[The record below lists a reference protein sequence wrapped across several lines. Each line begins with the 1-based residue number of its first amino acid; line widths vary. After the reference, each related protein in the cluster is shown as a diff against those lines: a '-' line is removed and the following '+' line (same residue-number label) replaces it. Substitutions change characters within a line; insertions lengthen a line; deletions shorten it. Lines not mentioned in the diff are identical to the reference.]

1 VEPVAD
7 AHSVLLVESR
17 VNSDQY
23 DQARDERAL
32 LFRAPRRIIACREPS
47 QVERC
52 LQQADE
58 ALRAGHYVA
67 GFLSYEAGYGLH
79 PKLAGL
85 AQLPATEHTL
95 WLGVFDGVRELR
107 GQQVAQLLAARAA
120 RAAGHNGSVSELRF
134 ELARAQYR
142 RDFEQIQAHLHA
154 GDSYQVCHSLRT
166 RFRVSGHPA
175 ALLDRLRAAQPTA
188 YSALIELDDYSIVSL
203 SPELFFRK
211 SQGRVLLKPM
221 KGTLQ
226 AGQSEQENAALAE
239 GMRRDAKTTAE
250 NVMIVDLL
258 RNDIGRLARPGS
270 VRVPELFAVERFG
283 GVLQMTSTIVA
294 EVEPDLGLS
303 QLMQALFP
311 SGSVTGAPK
320 LRTMEIIRELES
332 SPRGIFC
339 GSIGYATPGGDAC
352 FNVAIRSLCI
362 DLGGQAVLGV
372 GSGVVVDSTSDA
384 EYDECL
390 LKARFVTA
398 AG

>member
-1 VEPVAD
+1 MEPVAD
-7 AHSVLLVESR
+7 APSVLLVESR
-17 VNSDQY
+17 VDRDQHG
-23 DQARDERAL
+23 QAQEERAL
-32 LFRAPRRIIACREPS
+32 LFSAPRRIISCREPS
-47 QVERC
+47 QVQRC
-52 LQQADE
+52 LEQADE
-58 ALRAGHYVA
+58 ALRAGQYVA

-120 RAAGHNGSVSELRF
+120 GQSGAVSELRF
-134 ELARAQYR
+134 ELGREQYR
-142 RDFEQIQAHLHA
+142 RDFAQIQGHLHA
-154 GDSYQVCHSLRT
+154 GDSYQVCHSLRS
-166 RFRVSGHPA
+166 RFQVSGHPA
-175 ALLDRLRAAQPTA
+175 ALFDRLRAAQPTA

-221 KGTLQ
+221 KGTLA
-226 AGQSEQENAALAE
+226 AGQSEQDNAALAE
-239 GMRRDAKTTAE
+239 GMRQDAKTRAE

-283 GVLQMTSTIVA
+283 AVLQMTSTIVA
-294 EVEPDLGLS
+294 EVEPDLGLT

-339 GSIGYATPGGDAC
+339 GSIGYASPGGDAC

-362 DLGGQAVLGV
+362 DRGGQAVLGV

-398 AG
+398 GAG